1 MLGINKILTLGG
13 GASGERIW
21 YTEGNDARNFMGNWN
36 YSSEIYNMTKLGEY
50 GNSWVH
56 GWGGSPRT
64 YELTLSGIPSH
75 NEIKYTAKYHLV
87 DSWDNEYNE
96 VRITTGSS
104 GSTSTRTYAS
114 WRKTWNRNYIDSAS
128 TSYGATINFQSGIDY
143 SYEPWNGSND
153 STLGYVDFDSN
164 WQPHTDSSI
173 RIYQRT
179 DLNQGQSDE
188 AYYISHA
195 TLWIR

>member
-1 MLGINKILTLGG
+1 MIGINKIMVLGG
-13 GASGERIW
+13 TGGGERVW
-21 YTEGNDARNFMGNWN
+21 YTEGTDCRDFMSNWN
-36 YSSEIYNMTKLGEY
+36 YSSELYNMTRLGPF

-64 YELTLSGIPSH
+64 YELTLNNIPSH
-75 NEIKYTAKYHLV
+75 TAIRYTAKYHLV

-96 VRITTGSS
+96 VRITNGPSNVDS
-104 GSTSTRTYAS
+104 RTYAS
-114 WRKTWNRNYIDSAS
+114 WRKTWNRNYIDNAS
-128 TSYGATINFQSGIDY
+128 VNYGATINFITGIDY

-153 STLGYVDFDSN
+153 STMGYVDFDSD
-164 WQPHTDSSI
+164 WQDHNASSI
-173 RIYQRT
+173 RIYSRT

>member
-1 MLGINKILTLGG
+1 MLGVNKILILGSG
-13 GASGERIW
+13 GGERIW

-36 YSSEIYNMTKLGEY
+36 YSSEIYNMTNLGPY
-50 GNSWVH
+50 GDSWVH

-64 YELTLSGIPSH
+64 YELTLNGIPSH
-75 NEIKYTAKYHLV
+75 SQIRYTAKYHLV

-96 VRITTGSS
+96 VRITTGDSSS
-104 GSTSTRTYAS
+104 GTLTYAS

-128 TSYGATINFQSGIDY
+128 VSYGATINFISGIDY

-153 STLGYVDFDSN
+153 STLGYVDFDSD
-164 WQPHTDSSI
+164 WQNHSSNSI

-179 DLNQGQSDE
+179 DLDQGASDE

>member
-1 MLGINKILTLGG
+1 MPIGTNKILLF
-13 GASGERIW
+13 GASGSGERIW
-21 YTEGNDARNFMGNWN
+21 YSEGTDARAGIGNWN
-36 YSSEIYNMTKLGEY
+36 YSEVYNMTQLGPF
-50 GNSWVH
+50 GNSWIH

-64 YELTLSGIPSH
+64 YELTLSGIPGH
-75 NEIKYTAKYHLV
+75 TEIKYTAKYHLV

-96 VRITTGSS
+96 VRITTGNS
-104 GSTSTRTYAS
+104 GSGTRTYAS
-114 WRKTWNRNYIDSAS
+114 WRKTWNRNYIDSPS
-128 TSYGATINFQSGIDY
+128 TSYGATINFVNNIDY

-153 STLGYVDFDSN
+153 PTMGYVDFDSG

-179 DLNQGQSDE
+179 DLDQGQSDE